1 MLIAHGHTLDA
12 VKGYTIAQ
20 VAEFLGAIERMT
32 AEKRIGDA
40 VTARMA
46 QAEGKAWKGYL
57 KQLENGAHGR
67 P

>member
-12 VKGYTIAQ
+12 IKGYTIGQ
-20 VAEFLGAIERMT
+20 VQGFLGAIERMT
-32 AEKRIGDA
+32 AEQRIGDA
-40 VTARMA
+40 VSARMS

-57 KQLENGAHGR
+57 KQLERGANGR